1 MFILKLL
8 ERAQKRK
15 ETAMLILEKLK
26 LLEKWNTIGQ
36 AYVVGATA
44 YDLLV
49 DYDIDIETF
58 CVQPNAAEAM
68 TILADLTSNPKVL
81 ELKYRNYLKTPFNG
95 IYFKIQYEQMPSEIW
110 NIDMWLFSE
119 TRDGP
124 LSRDLVPL
132 MNDSLTNE
140 SRKFILTIKEELLKK
155 SLVLPS
161 IYVYEAVL
169 DFDIQCTADFLDWME
184 QQDVNIQTNWRP
196 SKK

>member
-1 MFILKLL
+1 MKLL

-15 ETAMLILEKLK
+15 ETAMLILEELK
-26 LLEKWNTIGQ
+26 LLDKWNTIGQ
-36 AYVVGATA
+36 AFVVGATA

-49 DYDIDIETF
+49 DHDIDIETF
-58 CVQPNAAEAM
+58 CTHPNAAEAM
-68 TILADLTSNPKVL
+68 AILADLTSNTKVL

-124 LSRDLVPL
+124 LSRDLVSL
-132 MNDSLTNE
+132 MNDALTNE
-140 SRKFILTIKEELLKK
+140 SQNIILTIKEELLKK

-169 DFDIQCTADFLDWME
+169 DYDIQCTEEFLNWIE
-184 QQDVNIQTNWRP
+184 QQDVDIQTNWRP

>member
-1 MFILKLL
+1 MKLL
-8 ERAQKRK
+8 EGAQKRK
-15 ETAMLILEKLK
+15 ETAMLILEELK
-26 LLEKWNTIGQ
+26 LLNKWNTIGQ
-36 AYVVGATA
+36 AFVVGATA

-49 DYDIDIETF
+49 DHDIDIEIF
-58 CVQPNAAEAM
+58 CTHPNAAEAM
-68 TILADLTSNPKVL
+68 AILADLTSNKKVL

-124 LSRDLVPL
+124 LSRDLVSL
-132 MNDSLTNE
+132 MNDALTNE
-140 SRKFILTIKEELLKK
+140 SQNIILTIKEELLKK

-169 DFDIQCTADFLDWME
+169 DYDIQCTEEFLNWIE
-184 QQDVNIQTNWRP
+184 QQDVDIQTNWRP